1 MKKYRININGISYEV
16 EVEEMGEVQTP
27 SPANTQPNVQN
38 TANLSPAPQPSQSN
52 GPSEAINAPMP
63 GTIVDIKVR
72 EGEAVKS
79 GQVIMVLEAMKMENE
94 IVAPKDGKVIAIKA
108 AKGASVSSGEA
119 LLDIA

>member
-16 EVEEMGEVQTP
+16 EVEEMGEVQ
-27 SPANTQPNVQN
+27 SSSANTQSNAQN
-38 TANLSPAPQPSQSN
+38 TAKPSPVSKPSQSN

-63 GTIVDIKVR
+63 GTIVDIKVK

-94 IVAPKDGKVIAIKA
+94 IVAPKDGKVVAIKA

>member
-1 MKKYRININGISYEV
+1 MKKYRININGKAYEV
-16 EVEEMGEVQTP
+16 EVEEMGEVQAP
-27 SPANTQPNVQN
+27 SSNAQTD
-38 TANLSPAPQPSQSN
+38 TADSSPAPKTSS
-52 GPSEAINAPMP
+52 GTAEAISAPMP

-72 EGEAVKS
+72 EGDAVKS

-94 IVAPKDGKVIAIKA
+94 IVAPKDGKIVAIKA